1 MCLEHS
7 LAYNKCS
14 IGHYLL
20 EKYLFSVYCALC
32 TVQEAMHSAK
42 QSTVISLI
50 ELREEWWALKQET
63 LMVVMNDS
71 EEEEMG
77 SICITVQE
85 VLWWFNMFKDI

>member
-20 EKYLFSVYCALC
+20 EKYLFIVYCALC

-77 SICITVQE
+77 SICITVQG